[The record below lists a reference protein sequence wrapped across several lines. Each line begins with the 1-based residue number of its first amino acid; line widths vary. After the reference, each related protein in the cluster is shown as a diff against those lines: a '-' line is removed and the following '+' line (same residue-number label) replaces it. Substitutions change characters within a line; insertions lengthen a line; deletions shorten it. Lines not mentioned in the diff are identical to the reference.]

1 MSSVAAPRL
10 PGQLPPILGVRSPG
24 SLGVT
29 RYVDRLA
36 DLLAA
41 IGVDYRPSEGSVPG
55 LGAHLHFANSSR
67 RVLWNLID
75 ARPSI
80 VTIHDVLP
88 RTKALASGYRRL
100 VYPLLRRSAAAT
112 VVHSEF
118 AADMLRRLGASP
130 RRLHV
135 IPHPAS
141 SFVSV
146 DQQLARRALGWEGSS
161 PLFVLPGV
169 LKTAKLVAE
178 TLDAAAPLLE
188 RKALRLALVGT
199 VVDREL
205 VAHARSLGAL
215 ILASP
220 SGEAYEQAIVA
231 ADCVLVLRNASVGE
245 TNGPLMDALGAGRAV
260 LATATGS
267 IPELAEAAALY
278 CHPDVRGIR
287 SGLTILCDPGERGS
301 RAEVARRRAEV
312 FAGDVVAT
320 AHAELFRE
328 AFDG

>member
-1 MSSVAAPRL
+1 
-10 PGQLPPILGVRSPG
+10 
-24 SLGVT
+24 
-29 RYVDRLA
+29 
-36 DLLAA
+36 
-41 IGVDYRPSEGSVPG
+41 
-55 LGAHLHFANSSR
+55 
-67 RVLWNLID
+67 
-75 ARPSI
+75 
-80 VTIHDVLP
+80 
-88 RTKALASGYRRL
+88 
-100 VYPLLRRSAAAT
+100 
-112 VVHSEF
+112 
-118 AADMLRRLGASP
+118 
-130 RRLHV
+130 
-135 IPHPAS
+135 
-141 SFVSV
+141 
-146 DQQLARRALGWEGSS
+146 
-161 PLFVLPGV
+161 V

-278 CHPDVRGIR
+278 CDPDVRGIR